1 MRMARAFA
9 LAVLLSACSFGL
21 GTEVTGPMPNMMGC
35 DQAQQF
41 TFIGRSSLDALGL
54 NEFGGGP
61 ESGRIGMIW
70 VTADKVQM
78 DVGPAP
84 GGGLAEPTRMVCVEW
99 ADGSGMA
106 GPIPDNWQPPV
117 TAAEPASTSLPIAPL
132 VLAVVLASLIGVSF
146 LAFRRERPAD
156 G

>member
-1 MRMARAFA
+1 MTRAIA
-9 LAVLLSACSFGL
+9 LAALLTACSFGL
-21 GTEVTGPMPNMMGC
+21 GTEVGGPQPNIGMGC

-41 TFIGRSSLDALGL
+41 AFTGRTSLDALGL

-61 ESGRIGMIW
+61 DSGRIGQIW

-84 GGGLAEPTRMVCVEW
+84 PGAGLAEPTRMVCVQW
-99 ADGSGMA
+99 DDGSGMA
-106 GPIPDNWQPPV
+106 GPVADNWRLPV
-117 TAAEPASTSLPIAPL
+117 TAEPPATPFPIAPI
-132 VLAVVLASLIGVSF
+132 AVATMIATLIGVSL
-146 LAFRRERPAD
+146 LAFRRERGAD

>member
-1 MRMARAFA
+1 MRMTRTIA
-9 LAVLLSACSFGL
+9 LAVLLSGCSFGL

-41 TFIGRSSLDALGL
+41 AFAGRSSLDALGL

-61 ESGRIGMIW
+61 DGARIGMIW

-84 GGGLAEPTRMVCVEW
+84 PGGLAEPTRMVCVEW

-106 GPIPDNWQPPV
+106 GPIADNWQPPV
-117 TAAEPASTSLPIAPL
+117 TAAEPASTPLPVAPL
-132 VLAVVLASLIGVSF
+132 VLAVVAASLIGVSF

>member
-1 MRMARAFA
+1 MARAIV
-9 LAVLLSACSFGL
+9 LAVLLNACSFGL
-21 GTEVTGPMPNMMGC
+21 GTQVAGPTAPPMMGC

-41 TFIGRSSLDALGL
+41 AFIGRTSLDALGL
-54 NEFGGGP
+54 NEFGGD
-61 ESGRIGMIW
+61 SRRIGMIW
-70 VTADKVQM
+70 VTAEKVQM

-84 GGGLAEPTRMVCVEW
+84 PGGLAEPTRMVCVEW

-106 GPIPDNWQPPV
+106 GPVPDNWQPPL
-117 TAAEPASTSLPIAPL
+117 TAAEPPSTSLPVAPL
-132 VLAVVLASLIGVSF
+132 VLAAVLLSLIGVSF